1 MVTTQIVNFVIVLF
15 NIDMSGE
22 QLADNQIENPE
33 VNKRKRV
40 KNKVDINILLNKV
53 RSEEK
58 KEKFESIVF
67 ISLISFVVILTGII
81 VSL

>member
-1 MVTTQIVNFVIVLF
+1 
-15 NIDMSGE
+15 MSGE
-22 QLADNQIENPE
+22 QLVDNQIENPE
-33 VNKRKRV
+33 ANKRKRV

>member
-1 MVTTQIVNFVIVLF
+1 MV
-15 NIDMSGE
+15 MSGE
-22 QLADNQIENPE
+22 QLADNQLENLE
-33 VNKRKRV
+33 TNKRIKV

-58 KEKFESIVF
+58 KEKFESMVF